1 MKSLNLLIIS
11 KGLFDML
18 KRFISKK
25 ILAIYFLFVGI
36 TWLEAII
43 NPTVVSMIVTSF
55 EDRNLHSLWE
65 ALVIGMIGNLIL
77 LVGLSG
83 KRFYY
88 AKLIADFNLKIKR
101 EIFHRFLYSGTIK
114 QEEVLSNLENDVE
127 QLEDLY
133 IEPFVIIISSA
144 GFTTVSILFALI
156 QNFWLG
162 ILFVVFYSIPA
173 LCSGIGSK
181 KLSSISY
188 QKSRVNK
195 TYTTRLTNIIGGQK
209 VIQHYRVQNF
219 FFERFSKHLDANI
232 AQNIHY
238 EKQRTINTIL
248 IKGIDVFCSITPI
261 VIGGLMAYYGFL
273 TGASFIA
280 IYLVSYNIG
289 YQFQELSYYINTLK
303 SSQDLREKY
312 DQIFLLP
319 EKEKSTS
326 SKEDIFPLQF
336 QNVSLQLG
344 GKTIL
349 SQLSLHIE
357 AGEKVAIIGKSGCGK
372 STLLNLI
379 AGELTPDSGRILFNG
394 KPLKKEQ
401 ILQKTAYILQDS
413 YCFDDLSLEENIALG
428 KTINQDS
435 MQTILEK
442 VNLLP
447 LQHQTLNPNEL
458 SGGEKQRIEIA
469 RALYADNNLILADEI
484 RSNLDKENSQK
495 MEDILFD
502 IPQTVIEVIHHY
514 TDDSLKKYDQ
524 VIDLSALPK
533 NLPLI

>member
-1 MKSLNLLIIS
+1 
-11 KGLFDML
+11 
-18 KRFISKK
+18 
-25 ILAIYFLFVGI
+25 
-36 TWLEAII
+36 
-43 NPTVVSMIVTSF
+43 
-55 EDRNLHSLWE
+55 
-65 ALVIGMIGNLIL
+65 
-77 LVGLSG
+77 
-83 KRFYY
+83 
-88 AKLIADFNLKIKR
+88 
-101 EIFHRFLYSGTIK
+101 
-114 QEEVLSNLENDVE
+114 
-127 QLEDLY
+127 
-133 IEPFVIIISSA
+133 
-144 GFTTVSILFALI
+144 
-156 QNFWLG
+156 
-162 ILFVVFYSIPA
+162 
-173 LCSGIGSK
+173 
-181 KLSSISY
+181 
-188 QKSRVNK
+188 
-195 TYTTRLTNIIGGQK
+195 
-209 VIQHYRVQNF
+209 
-219 FFERFSKHLDANI
+219 
-232 AQNIHY
+232 
-238 EKQRTINTIL
+238 
-248 IKGIDVFCSITPI
+248 
-261 VIGGLMAYYGFL
+261 MAYYELL

-326 SKEDIFPLQF
+326 SKEGIFPLQF

-349 SQLSLHIE
+349 SQLSLHIK

-394 KPLKKEQ
+394 KPLKKVQ

-447 LQHQTLNPNEL
+447 LQHQTLNSNEL

-469 RALYADNNLILADEI
+469 RALYAENSLILADEI

-533 NLPLI
+533 RGWAKSPKNRK

>member
-1 MKSLNLLIIS
+1 
-11 KGLFDML
+11 
-18 KRFISKK
+18 
-25 ILAIYFLFVGI
+25 
-36 TWLEAII
+36 
-43 NPTVVSMIVTSF
+43 
-55 EDRNLHSLWE
+55 
-65 ALVIGMIGNLIL
+65 
-77 LVGLSG
+77 
-83 KRFYY
+83 
-88 AKLIADFNLKIKR
+88 
-101 EIFHRFLYSGTIK
+101 
-114 QEEVLSNLENDVE
+114 
-127 QLEDLY
+127 
-133 IEPFVIIISSA
+133 
-144 GFTTVSILFALI
+144 
-156 QNFWLG
+156 
-162 ILFVVFYSIPA
+162 
-173 LCSGIGSK
+173 
-181 KLSSISY
+181 
-188 QKSRVNK
+188 
-195 TYTTRLTNIIGGQK
+195 
-209 VIQHYRVQNF
+209 
-219 FFERFSKHLDANI
+219 
-232 AQNIHY
+232 
-238 EKQRTINTIL
+238 
-248 IKGIDVFCSITPI
+248 
-261 VIGGLMAYYGFL
+261 MAYYELL

-280 IYLVSYNIG
+280 IYLVSCNIG

-326 SKEDIFPLQF
+326 SKEGIFPLQF

-349 SQLSLHIE
+349 SQLSLHIK

-447 LQHQTLNPNEL
+447 LQHQTLNSNEL

-469 RALYADNNLILADEI
+469 RALYAENSLILADEI

-533 NLPLI
+533 NLPLD